1 MAAIIISDAS
11 PLIALARV
19 DGLGWLQALF
29 NEVLITEAVLSEV
42 LTGSFAASEAR
53 IEAGIA
59 AGWLRAVQCQSN
71 APVLPDLDEGE
82 AASIRLALALGGETL
97 LLIDERAGRSVAQE
111 FGLQLAGTAAV
122 IGLAKQRGLIASARN
137 VFAELHASDFRIAAA
152 VIQTV
157 LERCGE

>member
-19 DGLGWLQALF
+19 DGLGWLQTLF
-29 NEVLITEAVLSEV
+29 NEVLITEVVLSEV
-42 LTGSFAASEAR
+42 LTGSFATSEAR
-53 IEAGIA
+53 IKAAIA

-71 APVLPDLDEGE
+71 SPVLPDLDEAE
-82 AASIRLALALGGETL
+82 AASIRLGLALGGETL

-122 IGLAKQRGLIASARN
+122 IGLAKQRGLIASARS